1 MSQMYHICVLQNP
14 RNTTYSIEYLHFFNM
29 PLSVGNK
36 TTVQFLCL
44 LIKHNE
50 LIWATTQYI
59 QQTYLENAKCC
70 SNVIKFHQ

>member
-1 MSQMYHICVLQNP
+1 
-14 RNTTYSIEYLHFFNM
+14 M
-29 PLSVGNK
+29 PLSVSNK

-59 QQTYLENAKCC
+59 QQTYLENAKLLLQRDKIPP
-70 SNVIKFHQ
+70 IK